1 MISIDGLA
9 VEFGGTTLFSD
20 ISFVINEKDRIAL
33 MGKNGAGKSTLLK
46 ILAGVRQPT
55 RGKISAPK
63 DSVIA
68 YLPQHLMTED
78 GRTVFQEAAQ
88 AFAHLHEMEAEIER
102 LNKELETRTDYESDS
117 YMELIENVSALSE
130 KFYAIDSTNYEEDVE
145 KALLGL
151 GFVREDFNRQT
162 SDFSGGW
169 RMRIELAKLLLQ
181 KPDVLL
187 LDEPTNHLDAD
198 GRKRLYNLIRRTSA
212 TVLVISHD
220 RTLLNQLPAICEL
233 SSQGLTYYSGNYDF
247 YKEQKALQQKALTQ
261 QLEEKQKALRLA
273 RKVAREVEERKAKQN
288 VRGEKNSIKK
298 GIPRIM
304 MGALKNNAENS
315 SSRLSSIHME
325 KTEKLQAEMS
335 GIKSSLP
342 QTDKLKTDFNASH
355 LHVGKVLVKAKDV
368 NFHYPSLAASPMET
382 TRPEAVK
389 ELWSSS
395 LTFQLRSGDR
405 LSLKGKNGSGK
416 TTLLKLIMGELHP
429 TGGVMER
436 ADFTSVYLDQEYSL
450 VRNERSVLQQAEAF
464 NHRHLPEHEMKT
476 ILNRYL
482 FPHDVWNKPC
492 SKLSGGEKMRLSFCC
507 LMIADNTPDM
517 FILDE
522 PTNNLD
528 IESIEIITATI
539 RDYAGTVIA
548 ISHDREFLKD
558 TGIEREILLE

>member
-1 MISIDGLA
+1 MSFIIKDLSYIHTDK
-9 VEFGGTTLFSD
+9 EILFSH
-20 ISFVINEKDRIAL
+20 IHLSINSGDKIAL
-33 MGKNGAGKSTLLK
+33 TGNNGCGKSTLMR
-46 ILAGVRQPT
+46 ILAGDLSPSSGTVLRPEHLYY
-55 RGKISAPK
+55 
-63 DSVIA
+63 V
-68 YLPQHLMTED
+68 PQHFGQYDRQTI
-78 GRTVFQEAAQ
+78 AQ
-88 AFAHLHEMEAEIER
+88 ALGISHKLSALHAILSGDAAEAHFNTLNDDWTVEERAQAALDSWGLGGIPLSRPMEGLSGGE
-102 LNKELETRTDYESDS
+102 KTRIFLAG
-117 YMELIENVSALSE
+117 MELHNPT
-130 KFYAIDSTNYEEDVE
+130 AI
-145 KALLGL
+145 
-151 GFVREDFNRQT
+151 
-162 SDFSGGW
+162 
-169 RMRIELAKLLLQ
+169 
-181 KPDVLL
+181 L

-198 GRKRLYNLIRRTSA
+198 GRERLHNLLRRTSA

-220 RTLLNQLPAICEL
+220 RTLLNLLPAICEL

-247 YKEQKALQQKALTQ
+247 YKEQKTLQQNALTQ

-288 VRGEKNSIKK
+288 VRGEKASIKK
-298 GIPRIM
+298 GIPRIL
-304 MGALKNNAENS
+304 MGGLKNNAENS
-315 SSRLSSIHME
+315 SSRLISIHAE
-325 KTEKLQAEMS
+325 KAEKLQTEMA
-335 GIKSSLP
+335 GIKSSLS

-355 LHVGKVLVKAKDV
+355 LHTGKILVTARDI
-368 NFHYPSLAASPMET
+368 NFHYPNHTASPAETPHTET
-382 TRPEAVK
+382 TAK
-389 ELWSSS
+389 SLWASP

-429 TGGVMER
+429 TDGVMER
-436 ADFTSVYLDQEYSL
+436 AGFTSVYLDQEYSL

-464 NHRHLPEHEMKT
+464 NHRHLPEHEVKT

-482 FPHDVWNKPC
+482 FPRDVWNKPC

-539 RDYAGTVIA
+539 RNYAGTVIA

>member
-1 MISIDGLA
+1 
-9 VEFGGTTLFSD
+9 
-20 ISFVINEKDRIAL
+20 
-33 MGKNGAGKSTLLK
+33 
-46 ILAGVRQPT
+46 
-55 RGKISAPK
+55 
-63 DSVIA
+63 
-68 YLPQHLMTED
+68 
-78 GRTVFQEAAQ
+78 
-88 AFAHLHEMEAEIER
+88 
-102 LNKELETRTDYESDS
+102 
-117 YMELIENVSALSE
+117 MELHNPT
-130 KFYAIDSTNYEEDVE
+130 AI
-145 KALLGL
+145 
-151 GFVREDFNRQT
+151 
-162 SDFSGGW
+162 
-169 RMRIELAKLLLQ
+169 
-181 KPDVLL
+181 L

-288 VRGEKNSIKK
+288 VRGEKTPLK
-298 GIPRIM
+298 GDSPHHD
-304 MGALKNNAENS
+304 GSTEKQCGKQQQQTQQHSYGENG
-315 SSRLSSIHME
+315 
-325 KTEKLQAEMS
+325 KLQAEMS

>member
-1 MISIDGLA
+1 MSFIIKDLSYIHADK
-9 VEFGGTTLFSD
+9 EILFSHLHL
-20 ISFVINEKDRIAL
+20 SINSGDKIAL
-33 MGKNGAGKSTLLK
+33 TGNNGCGKSTLMR
-46 ILAGVRQPT
+46 ILAGDLSPSSGTVLRPEHLYY
-55 RGKISAPK
+55 
-63 DSVIA
+63 V
-68 YLPQHLMTED
+68 PQHFGQYD
-78 GRTVFQEAAQ
+78 RQTVAQ
-88 AFAHLHEMEAEIER
+88 ALGISRKLSALHAILSGDAAEKHFNTLDDDWNVEEHALASLDNWGLDGIPLSRPMER
-102 LNKELETRTDYESDS
+102 LSGGEKTRIVLAG
-117 YMELIENVSALSE
+117 MELHNPT
-130 KFYAIDSTNYEEDVE
+130 AI
-145 KALLGL
+145 
-151 GFVREDFNRQT
+151 
-162 SDFSGGW
+162 
-169 RMRIELAKLLLQ
+169 
-181 KPDVLL
+181 L

-389 ELWSSS
+389 ELGSSS